1 MDPCSIPP
9 YPMRRKLERELYVD
23 YSVNLEWL
31 FCKYQ
36 TLPFYEDKSLAF
48 YESYIVSFTFVYSS
62 LDSLLAENV
71 EVDESSLALVQATEK
86 ALILKSQDT
95 DAVLY
100 KGSAKSGSE
109 YFAARSFQGLNP
121 DYENPLPQS
130 YVVGRKGRAAGYKD
144 EAEKPESDSVI

>member
-1 MDPCSIPP
+1 
-9 YPMRRKLERELYVD
+9 MRT
-23 YSVNLEWL
+23 NPWH
-31 FCKYQ
+31 
-36 TLPFYEDKSLAF
+36 FYG
-48 YESYIVSFTFVYSS
+48 SYIISFTFTFVYSS

-86 ALILKSQDT
+86 SLILKSQDT

-121 DYENPLPQS
+121 DYENPLPLS

-144 EAEKPESDSVI
+144 EIEKPESDSVI

>member
-1 MDPCSIPP
+1 
-9 YPMRRKLERELYVD
+9 
-23 YSVNLEWL
+23 L

-36 TLPFYEDKSLAF
+36 TSPFYEDKYLACVEDIF
-48 YESYIVSFTFVYSS
+48 N
-62 LDSLLAENV
+62 LDSSLAENR
-71 EVDESSLALVQATEK
+71 EVDEMSLALVQATDK
-86 ALILKSQDT
+86 AMTLKSRDT

-130 YVVGRKGRAAGYKD
+130 YVVGRKGRAACYK
-144 EAEKPESDSVI
+144 EERNLSMIQLFDSN

>member
-1 MDPCSIPP
+1 MPFHERTNSGIF
-9 YPMRRKLERELYVD
+9 MRVALPVFILY
-23 YSVNLEWL
+23 
-31 FCKYQ
+31 
-36 TLPFYEDKSLAF
+36 
-48 YESYIVSFTFVYSS
+48 IFT
-62 LDSLLAENV
+62 LDSLLAENG

-86 ALILKSQDT
+86 AMTLKSQDT
-95 DAVLY
+95 AAVLY

-144 EAEKPESDSVI
+144 ETEKPESGPVT